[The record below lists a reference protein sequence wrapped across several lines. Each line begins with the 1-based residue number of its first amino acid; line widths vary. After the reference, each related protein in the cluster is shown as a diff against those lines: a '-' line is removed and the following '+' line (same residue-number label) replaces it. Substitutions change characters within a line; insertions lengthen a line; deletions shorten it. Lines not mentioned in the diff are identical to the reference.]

1 MLEMLALKSMFKS
14 AGSTEGVLPAIP
26 MDTGEEK
33 DDVKDHNLQ
42 IIHLPLEKI
51 IINPKQPRKEFRE
64 EELGEL
70 AQSIADYG
78 VLQPILVRTTDDGM
92 YSIIAGERRF
102 RASQLAGC
110 TDIPA
115 IVRNLE
121 EEETALIALV
131 ENVQRENLNFIEE
144 ARAYKK
150 LMDEFH
156 LTQNEIAL
164 KVGKQQSTISNKI
177 RILAL
182 PEDIQELLTG
192 SKLTERHARALLRIP
207 GETDRRKIINRIV
220 KNNLNVKQSEK
231 LIDEF
236 LAALEEQHRKKNKI
250 NYISYKIYVNTI
262 RKSFAQIKEM
272 EEGAVLSQ
280 EDKGDVLELKITIPK
295 RDRCFT

>member
-1 MLEMLALKSMFKS
+1 MLDMLALKSVFKAAAPVENVS
-14 AGSTEGVLPAIP
+14 ASTEG
-26 MDTGEEK
+26 EEESIQ
-33 DDVKDHNLQ
+33 VV
-42 IIHLPLEKI
+42 HLPLEKI
-51 IINPKQPRKEFRE
+51 IINPEQPRKIFRE
-64 EELGEL
+64 EELEEL
-70 AQSIADYG
+70 SQSILDYG
-78 VLQPILVRTTDDGM
+78 VLQPILVRVTEGGM

-102 RASQLAGC
+102 RASQLAGL
-110 TDIPA
+110 TSIPA
-115 IVRNLE
+115 IIRNLE
-121 EEETALIALV
+121 EEEAALIALV

-156 LTQNEIAL
+156 LTQSEIAM

-177 RILAL
+177 RILSL
-182 PEDIQELLTG
+182 PEDIQDVLTAN
-192 SKLTERHARALLRIP
+192 KLTERHARALLRIS
-207 GETDRRKIINRIV
+207 GEIDRKKIINRIV

-236 LAALEEQHRKKNKI
+236 LAGLEEQRRKKNKI

-272 EEGAVLSQ
+272 EDGAVLSQ
-280 EDKGDVLELKITIPK
+280 EDKGDFLELKITIPK